1 MSLFKQ
7 VSLVLS
13 FIFAILF
20 ILITAV
26 SFKIIKDST
35 EKSLYEN
42 VQNSVSSI
50 SLSITN
56 SGTDI
61 SSIKTVINASFDNG
75 NYEKIVFKDTNE
87 DIIYEVKK
95 EIVLD
100 EKDMP
105 SWFISLI
112 NIDEISAKSTISN
125 GWNILGYIE
134 IYNDRSIF
142 YHQIYS
148 IFYNLIFS
156 LLICFTI
163 LLVILFY
170 LFKYILKPLITIK
183 KQADAVMKN
192 EFIIE
197 KKLPFTSEFKSVT
210 LSINSM
216 INKIENM
223 FENTNNVLKQNKEL
237 LYFDEITKLNNRKYF
252 MLKANDYLDKNNPN
266 NNGFILAFSL
276 QMDNINKTFGYIHTN
291 EILHKLATLFKNSFE
306 NNSNLIARMNGSEFV
321 ILIPN
326 IDENR
331 VKSLANIFL
340 DEVYKI
346 ENLEDKINFG
356 ICKYANEED
365 LKNLL
370 IKIDC
375 VISQSKL
382 HTEKEVYFLNNVEK
396 YKAKEEWIKIINS
409 SLKEDNFVLI
419 YKDIIDLKSKKVSFK
434 TIDFELNYQND
445 KLSYQSFMAS
455 VLQLNK
461 LNDIYLHIIN
471 KILKIKTNIDEKVSI
486 QIPHF
491 FVEDLNNYL
500 YLKEILEKNRGKN
513 LIFEIEEESLNK
525 NFSNTLMYI
534 KLFKEFDFE
543 FAVYNF
549 IANSD
554 DYSYLKELKP
564 LYIKMSNYFLTES
577 IQSLNI
583 LKILTQSLDIKLIA
597 TLVDENIDFSQLEE
611 LGINAV
617 AKS

>member
-7 VSLVLS
+7 VSAVLL
-13 FIFAILF
+13 FIFTILF
-20 ILITAV
+20 VLIIAV
-26 SFKIIKDST
+26 TFGIIKDSA

-42 VQNSVSSI
+42 VQNSVTNL

-56 SGTDI
+56 SGTEI

-75 NYEKIVFKDTNE
+75 NYEKIIFKDVDDN
-87 DIIYEVKK
+87 IVYELKK
-95 EIVLD
+95 ETNIEED
-100 EKDMP
+100 KIP
-105 SWFISLI
+105 KWFINLV
-112 NIDEISAKSTISN
+112 NIEEVSAKSTISN
-125 GWNILGYIE
+125 GWNVLGILE
-134 IYNDRSIF
+134 IYNDRTLFFEQTYEIF
-142 YHQIYS
+142 K
-148 IFYNLIFS
+148 NLVFS
-156 LLICFTI
+156 LLISFIVLLII
-163 LLVILFY
+163 LSY
-170 LFKYILKPLITIK
+170 LFNFMLNPLKTIK
-183 KQADAVMKN
+183 KQAESVMKN
-192 EFIIE
+192 EFILEE
-197 KKLPFTSEFKSVT
+197 KVPFTSEFKSLT
-210 LSINSM
+210 LNINSM
-216 INKIENM
+216 IIKFENM

-266 NNGFILAFSL
+266 NKGFILALSL
-276 QMDNINKTFGYIHTN
+276 QMDSINKTFGYIHTN

-370 IKIDC
+370 IKIDY

-534 KLFKEFDFE
+534 KLFKEFNFE

>member
-7 VSLVLS
+7 VSAVLL
-13 FIFAILF
+13 FIFTILF
-20 ILITAV
+20 VLIIAV
-26 SFKIIKDST
+26 TFGIIKDSA

-42 VQNSVSSI
+42 VQNSVTNL

-56 SGTDI
+56 SGTEI

-75 NYEKIVFKDTNE
+75 NYEKIIFKDVDDN
-87 DIIYEVKK
+87 IVYELKK
-95 EIVLD
+95 ETNIEED
-100 EKDMP
+100 KIP
-105 SWFISLI
+105 KWFINLV
-112 NIDEISAKSTISN
+112 NIEEVSAKSTISN
-125 GWNILGYIE
+125 GWNVLGILE
-134 IYNDRSIF
+134 IYNDRTLFFEQTYEIF
-142 YHQIYS
+142 K
-148 IFYNLIFS
+148 NLVFS
-156 LLICFTI
+156 LLISFIVLLII
-163 LLVILFY
+163 LSY
-170 LFKYILKPLITIK
+170 LFNFMLNPLKTIK
-183 KQADAVMKN
+183 KQAESVMKN
-192 EFIIE
+192 EFILEE
-197 KKLPFTSEFKSVT
+197 KVPFTSEFKSLT
-210 LSINSM
+210 LNINSM
-216 INKIENM
+216 IIKFENM
-223 FENTNNVLKQNKEL
+223 LENTNNVLKQNKEL

-266 NNGFILAFSL
+266 NKGFILALSL
-276 QMDNINKTFGYIHTN
+276 QMDSINKTFGYIHTN

-370 IKIDC
+370 IKIDY

-525 NFSNTLMYI
+525 SFSNTLMYI
-534 KLFKEFDFE
+534 KLFKEFNFE

>member
-7 VSLVLS
+7 VSAVLL
-13 FIFAILF
+13 FIFTILF
-20 ILITAV
+20 VLIIAV
-26 SFKIIKDST
+26 TFGIIKDSA

-42 VQNSVSSI
+42 VQNSVTNL

-56 SGTDI
+56 SGTEI

-75 NYEKIVFKDTNE
+75 NYEKIIFKDVDDN
-87 DIIYEVKK
+87 IVYELKK
-95 EIVLD
+95 ETNIEED
-100 EKDMP
+100 KIP
-105 SWFISLI
+105 KWFINLV
-112 NIDEISAKSTISN
+112 NIEEVSAKSTISN
-125 GWNILGYIE
+125 GWNVLGILE
-134 IYNDRSIF
+134 IYNDRTLFFEQTYEIF
-142 YHQIYS
+142 K
-148 IFYNLIFS
+148 NLVFS
-156 LLICFTI
+156 LLISFIVLLII
-163 LLVILFY
+163 LSY
-170 LFKYILKPLITIK
+170 LFNFMLNPLKTIK
-183 KQADAVMKN
+183 KQAESVMKN
-192 EFIIE
+192 EFILEE
-197 KKLPFTSEFKSVT
+197 KVPFTSEFKSLT
-210 LSINSM
+210 LNINSM
-216 INKIENM
+216 IIKFENM

-237 LYFDEITKLNNRKYF
+237 LYFDEVTKINNRKYF

-266 NNGFILAFSL
+266 NKGFILAFSL

>member
-7 VSLVLS
+7 VSTVLL
-13 FIFAILF
+13 FIFTILF
-20 ILITAV
+20 VLIIAV
-26 SFKIIKDST
+26 TFGIIKDSA

-42 VQNSVSSI
+42 VQNSVTNL

-56 SGTDI
+56 SGTEI

-75 NYEKIVFKDTNE
+75 NYEKIIFKDVDDN
-87 DIIYEVKK
+87 IVYELKK
-95 EIVLD
+95 ETNI
-100 EKDMP
+100 EENEIPK
-105 SWFISLI
+105 WFINLV
-112 NIDEISAKSTISN
+112 NIEEVSAKSTISN
-125 GWNILGYIE
+125 GWNVLGILE
-134 IYNDRSIF
+134 IYNDRTLFFEQTYEIF
-142 YHQIYS
+142 K
-148 IFYNLIFS
+148 NLVFS
-156 LLICFTI
+156 LLISFIVLLII
-163 LLVILFY
+163 LSY
-170 LFKYILKPLITIK
+170 LFNFMLNPLKTIK
-183 KQADAVMKN
+183 KQAESVMKN
-192 EFIIE
+192 EFILEE
-197 KKLPFTSEFKSVT
+197 KVPFTSEFKSLT
-210 LSINSM
+210 LNINSM
-216 INKIENM
+216 IIKFENM

-266 NNGFILAFSL
+266 NKGFILAFSL

-346 ENLEDKINFG
+346 ENLEDKINSG
-356 ICKYANEED
+356 ICKYANEEN

-370 IKIDC
+370 IKIDY

>member
-61 SSIKTVINASFDNG
+61 SSIKTVINAAFDNG
-75 NYEKIVFKDTNE
+75 NYEKIIFKDVDDN
-87 DIIYEVKK
+87 IVYELKK
-95 EIVLD
+95 ETNIEED
-100 EKDMP
+100 KIP
-105 SWFISLI
+105 KWFINLV
-112 NIDEISAKSTISN
+112 NIEEVSAKSTISN
-125 GWNILGYIE
+125 GWNVLGILE
-134 IYNDRSIF
+134 IYNDRTLFFEQTYEIF
-142 YHQIYS
+142 K
-148 IFYNLIFS
+148 NLVFS
-156 LLICFTI
+156 LLISFIVLLII
-163 LLVILFY
+163 LSY
-170 LFKYILKPLITIK
+170 LFNFMLNPLKTIK
-183 KQADAVMKN
+183 KQAESVMKN
-192 EFIIE
+192 EFILEE
-197 KKLPFTSEFKSVT
+197 KVPFTSEFKSLT
-210 LSINSM
+210 LNINSM
-216 INKIENM
+216 IIKFENM

-266 NNGFILAFSL
+266 NKGFILAFSL

-554 DYSYLKELKP
+554 DYYYLKELKP

>member
-7 VSLVLS
+7 VSTVLL
-13 FIFAILF
+13 FIFTILF
-20 ILITAV
+20 VLIIAV
-26 SFKIIKDST
+26 TFGIIKDSA

-42 VQNSVSSI
+42 VQNSVTNL

-56 SGTDI
+56 SGTEI

-75 NYEKIVFKDTNE
+75 NYEKIIFKDVDDN
-87 DIIYEVKK
+87 IVYELKK
-95 EIVLD
+95 ETNI
-100 EKDMP
+100 EENEIPK
-105 SWFISLI
+105 WFINLV
-112 NIDEISAKSTISN
+112 NIEEVSAKSTISN
-125 GWNILGYIE
+125 GWNVLGILE
-134 IYNDRSIF
+134 IYNDRTLFFEQTYEIF
-142 YHQIYS
+142 K
-148 IFYNLIFS
+148 NLVFS
-156 LLICFTI
+156 LLISFIVLLII
-163 LLVILFY
+163 LSY
-170 LFKYILKPLITIK
+170 LFNFMLNPLKTIK
-183 KQADAVMKN
+183 KQAESVMKN
-192 EFIIE
+192 EFILEE
-197 KKLPFTSEFKSVT
+197 KVPFTSEFKSLT
-210 LSINSM
+210 LNINSM
-216 INKIENM
+216 IIKFENM

-266 NNGFILAFSL
+266 NKGFILAFSL

>member
-7 VSLVLS
+7 VSAVLL
-13 FIFAILF
+13 FIFTILF
-20 ILITAV
+20 VLIIAV
-26 SFKIIKDST
+26 TFGIIKDSA

-42 VQNSVSSI
+42 VQNSVTNL

-56 SGTDI
+56 SGTEI

-75 NYEKIVFKDTNE
+75 NYEKIIFKDVDDN
-87 DIIYEVKK
+87 IVYELKK
-95 EIVLD
+95 ETNIEED
-100 EKDMP
+100 KIP
-105 SWFISLI
+105 KWFINLV
-112 NIDEISAKSTISN
+112 NIEEVSAKSTISN
-125 GWNILGYIE
+125 GWNVLGILE
-134 IYNDRSIF
+134 IYNDRTLFFEQTYEIF
-142 YHQIYS
+142 K
-148 IFYNLIFS
+148 NLVFS
-156 LLICFTI
+156 LLISFIVLLII
-163 LLVILFY
+163 LSY
-170 LFKYILKPLITIK
+170 LFNFMLNPLKTIK
-183 KQADAVMKN
+183 KQAESVMKN
-192 EFIIE
+192 EFILEE
-197 KKLPFTSEFKSVT
+197 KVPFTSEFKSLT
-210 LSINSM
+210 LNINSM
-216 INKIENM
+216 IIKFENM

-266 NNGFILAFSL
+266 NKGFILAFSL

>member
-7 VSLVLS
+7 VSTVLL
-13 FIFAILF
+13 FIFTILF
-20 ILITAV
+20 VLIIAV
-26 SFKIIKDST
+26 TFGIIKDSA

-42 VQNSVSSI
+42 VQNSVTNL

-56 SGTDI
+56 SGTEI

-75 NYEKIVFKDTNE
+75 NYEKIIFKDVDDN
-87 DIIYEVKK
+87 IVYELKK
-95 EIVLD
+95 ETNIEED
-100 EKDMP
+100 KIP
-105 SWFISLI
+105 KWFINLV
-112 NIDEISAKSTISN
+112 NIEEVSAKSTISN
-125 GWNILGYIE
+125 GWNVLGILE
-134 IYNDRSIF
+134 IYNDRTLFFEQTYEIF
-142 YHQIYS
+142 K
-148 IFYNLIFS
+148 NLVFS
-156 LLICFTI
+156 LLISFIVLLII
-163 LLVILFY
+163 LSY
-170 LFKYILKPLITIK
+170 LFNFMLNPLKTIK
-183 KQADAVMKN
+183 KQAESVMKN
-192 EFIIE
+192 EFILEE
-197 KKLPFTSEFKSVT
+197 KVPFTSEFKSLT
-210 LSINSM
+210 LNINSM
-216 INKIENM
+216 IIKFENM

-266 NNGFILAFSL
+266 NKGFILALSL
-276 QMDNINKTFGYIHTN
+276 QMDSINKTFGYIHTN

-346 ENLEDKINFG
+346 ENLEDKINSG
-356 ICKYANEED
+356 ICKYANEEN

-370 IKIDC
+370 IKIDY

>member
-7 VSLVLS
+7 VSTVLL
-13 FIFAILF
+13 FIFTILF
-20 ILITAV
+20 VLIIAV
-26 SFKIIKDST
+26 TYGIIKDSA

-42 VQNSVSSI
+42 VQNSVTNL

-56 SGTDI
+56 SGTEI

-75 NYEKIVFKDTNE
+75 NYEKIIFKDVDDN
-87 DIIYEVKK
+87 IVYELKK
-95 EIVLD
+95 ETNIEED
-100 EKDMP
+100 KIP
-105 SWFISLI
+105 KWFINLV
-112 NIDEISAKSTISN
+112 NIEEVSAKSTISN
-125 GWNILGYIE
+125 GWNVLGILE
-134 IYNDRSIF
+134 IYNDRTLFFEQTYEIF
-142 YHQIYS
+142 K
-148 IFYNLIFS
+148 NLVFS
-156 LLICFTI
+156 LLISFIVLLII
-163 LLVILFY
+163 LSY
-170 LFKYILKPLITIK
+170 LFNFMLNPLKTIK
-183 KQADAVMKN
+183 KQAESVMKN
-192 EFIIE
+192 EFILEE
-197 KKLPFTSEFKSVT
+197 KVPFTSEFKSLT
-210 LSINSM
+210 LNINSM
-216 INKIENM
+216 IIKFENM

-266 NNGFILAFSL
+266 NKGFILAFSL

-346 ENLEDKINFG
+346 ENLEDKINSG
-356 ICKYANEED
+356 ICKYANEEN

>member
-7 VSLVLS
+7 VSAVLL
-13 FIFAILF
+13 FIFTILF
-20 ILITAV
+20 VLIIAV
-26 SFKIIKDST
+26 TFGIIKDSA

-42 VQNSVSSI
+42 VQNSVTNL

-56 SGTDI
+56 SGTEI

-75 NYEKIVFKDTNE
+75 NYEKIIFKDVDDN
-87 DIIYEVKK
+87 IVYELKK
-95 EIVLD
+95 ETNIEED
-100 EKDMP
+100 KIP
-105 SWFISLI
+105 KWFINLV
-112 NIDEISAKSTISN
+112 NIEEVSAKSTISN
-125 GWNILGYIE
+125 GWNVLGILE
-134 IYNDRSIF
+134 IYNDRTLFFEQTYEIF
-142 YHQIYS
+142 K
-148 IFYNLIFS
+148 NLVFS
-156 LLICFTI
+156 LLISFIVLLII
-163 LLVILFY
+163 LSY
-170 LFKYILKPLITIK
+170 LFNFMLNPLKTIK
-183 KQADAVMKN
+183 KQAESVMKN
-192 EFIIE
+192 EFILEE
-197 KKLPFTSEFKSVT
+197 KVPFTSEFKSLT
-210 LSINSM
+210 LNINSM
-216 INKIENM
+216 IIKFENM

-266 NNGFILAFSL
+266 NKGFILAFSL

-534 KLFKEFDFE
+534 KLFKEFNFE

>member
-7 VSLVLS
+7 VSIVLS
-13 FIFAILF
+13 FIFTILF

-26 SFKIIKDST
+26 SFNIIRDSAK
-35 EKSLYEN
+35 KSLYEN

-56 SGTDI
+56 AGTDA
-61 SSIKTVINASFDNG
+61 SSIKTVLNASFDNG
-75 NYEKIVFKDTNE
+75 NYEKIVFKDVYEN
-87 DIIYEVKK
+87 IVYEVKK
-95 EIVLD
+95 EKEINQD
-100 EKDMP
+100 NTPK
-105 SWFISLI
+105 WFIELV
-112 NIDEISAKSTISN
+112 NIEEVSAKSTISN
-125 GWNILGYIE
+125 GWNVLGILE
-134 IYNDRSIF
+134 IYNDRTLFFEQTYEIF
-142 YHQIYS
+142 K
-148 IFYNLIFS
+148 NLVFS
-156 LLICFTI
+156 LLISFIVLLII
-163 LLVILFY
+163 LSY
-170 LFKYILKPLITIK
+170 LFNFMLNPLKTIK
-183 KQADAVMKN
+183 KQAESVMKN
-192 EFIIE
+192 EFILEE
-197 KKLPFTSEFKSVT
+197 KVPFTSEFKSLT
-210 LSINSM
+210 LNINSM
-216 INKIENM
+216 IIKFENM

-266 NNGFILAFSL
+266 NKGFILAFSL

>member
-7 VSLVLS
+7 VSAVLL
-13 FIFAILF
+13 FIFTILF
-20 ILITAV
+20 VLIIAV
-26 SFKIIKDST
+26 TFGIIKDSA

-42 VQNSVSSI
+42 VQNSVTNL

-56 SGTDI
+56 SGTEI

-75 NYEKIVFKDTNE
+75 NYEKIIFKDVDDN
-87 DIIYEVKK
+87 IVYELKK
-95 EIVLD
+95 ETNIEED
-100 EKDMP
+100 KIP
-105 SWFISLI
+105 KWFINLV
-112 NIDEISAKSTISN
+112 NIEEVSAKSTISN
-125 GWNILGYIE
+125 GWNVLGILE
-134 IYNDRSIF
+134 IYNDRTLFFEQTYEIF
-142 YHQIYS
+142 K
-148 IFYNLIFS
+148 NLVFS
-156 LLICFTI
+156 LLISFIVLLII
-163 LLVILFY
+163 LSY
-170 LFKYILKPLITIK
+170 LFNFMLNPLKTIK
-183 KQADAVMKN
+183 KQAESVMKN
-192 EFIIE
+192 EFILEE
-197 KKLPFTSEFKSVT
+197 KVPFTSEFKSLT
-210 LSINSM
+210 LNINSM
-216 INKIENM
+216 IIKFENM
-223 FENTNNVLKQNKEL
+223 FEDTNNVLKQNKEL

-266 NNGFILAFSL
+266 NKGFILAFSL

>member
-7 VSLVLS
+7 VSTVLL
-13 FIFAILF
+13 FIFTILF
-20 ILITAV
+20 VLIIAV
-26 SFKIIKDST
+26 TFGIIKDSA

-42 VQNSVSSI
+42 VQNSVTNL

-56 SGTDI
+56 SGTEI

-75 NYEKIVFKDTNE
+75 NYEKIIFKDVDDN
-87 DIIYEVKK
+87 IVYELKK
-95 EIVLD
+95 ETNIEED
-100 EKDMP
+100 KIP
-105 SWFISLI
+105 KWFINLV
-112 NIDEISAKSTISN
+112 NIEEVSAKSTISN
-125 GWNILGYIE
+125 GWNVLGILE
-134 IYNDRSIF
+134 IYNDRTLFFEQTYEIF
-142 YHQIYS
+142 K
-148 IFYNLIFS
+148 NLVFS
-156 LLICFTI
+156 LLISFIVLLII
-163 LLVILFY
+163 LSY
-170 LFKYILKPLITIK
+170 LFNFMLNPLKTIK
-183 KQADAVMKN
+183 KQAESVMKN
-192 EFIIE
+192 EFILEE
-197 KKLPFTSEFKSVT
+197 KVPFTSEFKSLT
-210 LSINSM
+210 LNINSM
-216 INKIENM
+216 IIKFENM

-266 NNGFILAFSL
+266 NKGFILAFSL

-346 ENLEDKINFG
+346 ENLEDKINSG
-356 ICKYANEED
+356 ICKYANEEN

-370 IKIDC
+370 IKIDY

>member
-61 SSIKTVINASFDNG
+61 SSIKTVINATFDNG

-266 NNGFILAFSL
+266 NKGFILAFSL

>member
-7 VSLVLS
+7 VSTVLL
-13 FIFAILF
+13 FIFTILF
-20 ILITAV
+20 VLIIAV
-26 SFKIIKDST
+26 TFGIIKDSA

-42 VQNSVSSI
+42 VQNSVTNL

-56 SGTDI
+56 SGTEI

-75 NYEKIVFKDTNE
+75 NYEKIIFKDVDDN
-87 DIIYEVKK
+87 IVYELKK
-95 EIVLD
+95 ETNIEED
-100 EKDMP
+100 KIP
-105 SWFISLI
+105 KWFINLV
-112 NIDEISAKSTISN
+112 NIEEVSAKSTISN
-125 GWNILGYIE
+125 GWNVLGILE
-134 IYNDRSIF
+134 IYNDRTLFFEQTYEIF
-142 YHQIYS
+142 K
-148 IFYNLIFS
+148 NLVFS
-156 LLICFTI
+156 LLISFIVLLII
-163 LLVILFY
+163 LSY
-170 LFKYILKPLITIK
+170 LFNFMLNPLKTIK
-183 KQADAVMKN
+183 KQAESVMKN
-192 EFIIE
+192 EFILEE
-197 KKLPFTSEFKSVT
+197 KVPFTSEFKSLT
-210 LSINSM
+210 LNINSM
-216 INKIENM
+216 IIKFENM

-266 NNGFILAFSL
+266 NKGFILAFSL

>member
-7 VSLVLS
+7 VSAVLL
-13 FIFAILF
+13 FIFTILF
-20 ILITAV
+20 VLIIAV
-26 SFKIIKDST
+26 TFGIIKDSA

-42 VQNSVSSI
+42 VQNSVTNL

-56 SGTDI
+56 SGTEI

-75 NYEKIVFKDTNE
+75 NYEKIIFKDVDDN
-87 DIIYEVKK
+87 IVYELKK
-95 EIVLD
+95 ETNIEED
-100 EKDMP
+100 KIP
-105 SWFISLI
+105 KWFINLV
-112 NIDEISAKSTISN
+112 NIEEVSAKSTISN
-125 GWNILGYIE
+125 GWNVLGILE
-134 IYNDRSIF
+134 IYNDRTLFFEQTYEIF
-142 YHQIYS
+142 K
-148 IFYNLIFS
+148 NLVFS
-156 LLICFTI
+156 LLISFIVLLII
-163 LLVILFY
+163 LSY
-170 LFKYILKPLITIK
+170 LFNFMLNPLKTIK
-183 KQADAVMKN
+183 KQAESVMKN
-192 EFIIE
+192 EFILEE
-197 KKLPFTSEFKSVT
+197 KVPFTSEFKSLT
-210 LSINSM
+210 LNINSM
-216 INKIENM
+216 IIKFENM

-266 NNGFILAFSL
+266 NKGFILAFSL

-346 ENLEDKINFG
+346 ENLEDNINFG

>member
-7 VSLVLS
+7 VSTVLL
-13 FIFAILF
+13 FIFTILF
-20 ILITAV
+20 VLIIAV
-26 SFKIIKDST
+26 TFGIIKDSA

-42 VQNSVSSI
+42 VQNSVTNL

-56 SGTDI
+56 SGTEI

-75 NYEKIVFKDTNE
+75 NYEKIIFKDVDDN
-87 DIIYEVKK
+87 IVYELKK
-95 EIVLD
+95 ETNI
-100 EKDMP
+100 EENEIPK
-105 SWFISLI
+105 WFINLV
-112 NIDEISAKSTISN
+112 NIEEVSAKSTISN
-125 GWNILGYIE
+125 GWNVLGILE
-134 IYNDRSIF
+134 IYNDRTLFFEQTYEIF
-142 YHQIYS
+142 K
-148 IFYNLIFS
+148 NLVFS
-156 LLICFTI
+156 LLISFIVLLII
-163 LLVILFY
+163 LSY
-170 LFKYILKPLITIK
+170 LFNFMLNPLKTIK
-183 KQADAVMKN
+183 KQAESVMKN
-192 EFIIE
+192 EFILEE
-197 KKLPFTSEFKSVT
+197 KVPFTSEFKSLT
-210 LSINSM
+210 LNINSM
-216 INKIENM
+216 IIKFENM

-266 NNGFILAFSL
+266 NKGFILALSL
-276 QMDNINKTFGYIHTN
+276 QMDSINKTFGYIHTN

>member
-7 VSLVLS
+7 VSAVLL
-13 FIFAILF
+13 FIFTILF
-20 ILITAV
+20 VLIIAV
-26 SFKIIKDST
+26 TFGIIKDSA

-42 VQNSVSSI
+42 VQNSVTNL

-56 SGTDI
+56 SGTEI

-75 NYEKIVFKDTNE
+75 NYEKIIFKDVDDN
-87 DIIYEVKK
+87 IVYELKK
-95 EIVLD
+95 ETNIEED
-100 EKDMP
+100 KIP
-105 SWFISLI
+105 KWFINLV
-112 NIDEISAKSTISN
+112 NIEEVSAKSTISN
-125 GWNILGYIE
+125 GWNVLGILE
-134 IYNDRSIF
+134 IYNDRTLFFEQTYEIF
-142 YHQIYS
+142 K
-148 IFYNLIFS
+148 NLVFS
-156 LLICFTI
+156 LLISFIVLLII
-163 LLVILFY
+163 LSY
-170 LFKYILKPLITIK
+170 LFNFMLNPLKTIK
-183 KQADAVMKN
+183 KQAESVMKN
-192 EFIIE
+192 EFILEE
-197 KKLPFTSEFKSVT
+197 KVPFTSEFKSLT
-210 LSINSM
+210 LNINSM
-216 INKIENM
+216 IIKFENM

-266 NNGFILAFSL
+266 NKGFILALSL
-276 QMDNINKTFGYIHTN
+276 QMDSINKTFGYIHTN

-346 ENLEDKINFG
+346 ENLEDKINSG
-356 ICKYANEED
+356 ICKYANEEN

-370 IKIDC
+370 IKIDY

>member
-7 VSLVLS
+7 VSAVLL
-13 FIFAILF
+13 FIFTILF
-20 ILITAV
+20 VLIIAV
-26 SFKIIKDST
+26 TFGIIKDSA

-42 VQNSVSSI
+42 VQNSVTNL

-56 SGTDI
+56 SGTEI

-75 NYEKIVFKDTNE
+75 NYEKIIFKDVDDN
-87 DIIYEVKK
+87 IVYELKK
-95 EIVLD
+95 ETNIEED
-100 EKDMP
+100 KIP
-105 SWFISLI
+105 KWFINLV
-112 NIDEISAKSTISN
+112 NIEEVSAKSTISN
-125 GWNILGYIE
+125 GWNVLGILE
-134 IYNDRSIF
+134 IYNDRTLFFEQTYEIF
-142 YHQIYS
+142 K
-148 IFYNLIFS
+148 NLVFS
-156 LLICFTI
+156 LLISFIVLLII
-163 LLVILFY
+163 LSY
-170 LFKYILKPLITIK
+170 LFNFMLNPLKTIK
-183 KQADAVMKN
+183 KQAESVMKN
-192 EFIIE
+192 EFILEE
-197 KKLPFTSEFKSVT
+197 KVPFTSEFKSLT
-210 LSINSM
+210 LNINSM
-216 INKIENM
+216 IIKFENM

-266 NNGFILAFSL
+266 NKGFILALSL
-276 QMDNINKTFGYIHTN
+276 QMDSINKTFGYIHTN

-370 IKIDC
+370 IKIDY

>member
-7 VSLVLS
+7 VSAVLL
-13 FIFAILF
+13 FIFTILF
-20 ILITAV
+20 VLIIAV
-26 SFKIIKDST
+26 TFGIIKDSA

-42 VQNSVSSI
+42 VQNSVTNL

-56 SGTDI
+56 SGTEI

-75 NYEKIVFKDTNE
+75 NYEKIIFKDVDDN
-87 DIIYEVKK
+87 IVYELKK
-95 EIVLD
+95 ETNIEED
-100 EKDMP
+100 KIP
-105 SWFISLI
+105 KWFINLV
-112 NIDEISAKSTISN
+112 NIEEVSAKSTISN
-125 GWNILGYIE
+125 GWNVLGILE
-134 IYNDRSIF
+134 IYNDRTLFFEQTYEIF
-142 YHQIYS
+142 K
-148 IFYNLIFS
+148 NLVFS
-156 LLICFTI
+156 LLISFIVLLII
-163 LLVILFY
+163 LSY
-170 LFKYILKPLITIK
+170 LFNFMLNPLKTIK
-183 KQADAVMKN
+183 KQAESVMKN
-192 EFIIE
+192 EFILEE
-197 KKLPFTSEFKSVT
+197 KVPFTSEFKSLT
-210 LSINSM
+210 LNINSM
-216 INKIENM
+216 IIKFENM

-266 NNGFILAFSL
+266 NKGFILALSL
-276 QMDNINKTFGYIHTN
+276 QMDSINKTFGYIHTN

-370 IKIDC
+370 IKIDY

-525 NFSNTLMYI
+525 SFSNTLMYI

>member
-7 VSLVLS
+7 VSAVLL
-13 FIFAILF
+13 FIFTILF
-20 ILITAV
+20 VLIIAV
-26 SFKIIKDST
+26 TFGIIKDSA

-42 VQNSVSSI
+42 VQNSVTNL

-56 SGTDI
+56 SGTEI

-75 NYEKIVFKDTNE
+75 NYEKIIFKDVDDN
-87 DIIYEVKK
+87 IVYELKK
-95 EIVLD
+95 ETNIEED
-100 EKDMP
+100 KIP
-105 SWFISLI
+105 KWFINLV
-112 NIDEISAKSTISN
+112 NIEEVSAKSTISN
-125 GWNILGYIE
+125 GWNVLGILE
-134 IYNDRSIF
+134 IYNDRTLFFEQTYEIF
-142 YHQIYS
+142 K
-148 IFYNLIFS
+148 NLVFS
-156 LLICFTI
+156 LLISFIVLLII
-163 LLVILFY
+163 LSY
-170 LFKYILKPLITIK
+170 LFNFMLNPLKTIK
-183 KQADAVMKN
+183 KQAESVMKN
-192 EFIIE
+192 EFILEE
-197 KKLPFTSEFKSVT
+197 KVPFTSEFKSLT
-210 LSINSM
+210 LNINSM
-216 INKIENM
+216 IIKFENM

-266 NNGFILAFSL
+266 NKGFILALSL
-276 QMDNINKTFGYIHTN
+276 QMDSINKTFGYIHTN

-370 IKIDC
+370 IKIDY

-597 TLVDENIDFSQLEE
+597 TLVDENIDFAQLEE

>member
-7 VSLVLS
+7 VSAVLL
-13 FIFAILF
+13 FIFTILF
-20 ILITAV
+20 VLIIAV
-26 SFKIIKDST
+26 TFGIIKDSA

-42 VQNSVSSI
+42 VQNSVTNL

-56 SGTDI
+56 SGTEI

-75 NYEKIVFKDTNE
+75 NYEKIIFKDVDDN
-87 DIIYEVKK
+87 IVYELKK
-95 EIVLD
+95 ETNIEED
-100 EKDMP
+100 KIP
-105 SWFISLI
+105 KWFINLV
-112 NIDEISAKSTISN
+112 NIEEVSAKSTISN
-125 GWNILGYIE
+125 GWNVLGILE
-134 IYNDRSIF
+134 IYNDRTLFFEQTYEIF
-142 YHQIYS
+142 K
-148 IFYNLIFS
+148 NLVFS
-156 LLICFTI
+156 LLISFIVLLII
-163 LLVILFY
+163 LSY
-170 LFKYILKPLITIK
+170 LFNFMLNPLKTIK
-183 KQADAVMKN
+183 KQAESVMKN
-192 EFIIE
+192 EFILEE
-197 KKLPFTSEFKSVT
+197 KVPFTSEFKSLT
-210 LSINSM
+210 LNINSM
-216 INKIENM
+216 IIKFENM

-266 NNGFILAFSL
+266 NKGFILAFSL

-370 IKIDC
+370 IKIDY

>member
-1 MSLFKQ
+1 
-7 VSLVLS
+7 
-13 FIFAILF
+13 
-20 ILITAV
+20 
-26 SFKIIKDST
+26 
-35 EKSLYEN
+35 
-42 VQNSVSSI
+42 
-50 SLSITN
+50 
-56 SGTDI
+56 
-61 SSIKTVINASFDNG
+61 
-75 NYEKIVFKDTNE
+75 
-87 DIIYEVKK
+87 
-95 EIVLD
+95 
-100 EKDMP
+100 
-105 SWFISLI
+105 
-112 NIDEISAKSTISN
+112 
-125 GWNILGYIE
+125 
-134 IYNDRSIF
+134 
-142 YHQIYS
+142 
-148 IFYNLIFS
+148 
-156 LLICFTI
+156 
-163 LLVILFY
+163 
-170 LFKYILKPLITIK
+170 
-183 KQADAVMKN
+183 
-192 EFIIE
+192 
-197 KKLPFTSEFKSVT
+197 
-210 LSINSM
+210 
-216 INKIENM
+216 
-223 FENTNNVLKQNKEL
+223 
-237 LYFDEITKLNNRKYF
+237 
-252 MLKANDYLDKNNPN
+252 
-266 NNGFILAFSL
+266 
-276 QMDNINKTFGYIHTN
+276 
-291 EILHKLATLFKNSFE
+291 
-306 NNSNLIARMNGSEFV
+306 
-321 ILIPN
+321 
-326 IDENR
+326 
-331 VKSLANIFL
+331 
-340 DEVYKI
+340 
-346 ENLEDKINFG
+346 
-356 ICKYANEED
+356 

>member
-7 VSLVLS
+7 VSAVLL
-13 FIFAILF
+13 FIFTILF
-20 ILITAV
+20 VLIIAV
-26 SFKIIKDST
+26 TFGIIKDSA

-42 VQNSVSSI
+42 VQNSVTNL

-56 SGTDI
+56 SGTEI

-75 NYEKIVFKDTNE
+75 NYEKIIFKDVDDN
-87 DIIYEVKK
+87 IVYELKK
-95 EIVLD
+95 ETNIEED
-100 EKDMP
+100 KIP
-105 SWFISLI
+105 KWFINLV
-112 NIDEISAKSTISN
+112 NIEEVSAKSTISN
-125 GWNILGYIE
+125 GWNVLGILE
-134 IYNDRSIF
+134 IYNDRTLFFEQTYEIF
-142 YHQIYS
+142 K
-148 IFYNLIFS
+148 NLVFS
-156 LLICFTI
+156 LLISFIVLLII
-163 LLVILFY
+163 LSY
-170 LFKYILKPLITIK
+170 LFNFMLNPLKTIK
-183 KQADAVMKN
+183 KQAESVMKN
-192 EFIIE
+192 EFILEE
-197 KKLPFTSEFKSVT
+197 KVPFTSEFKSLT
-210 LSINSM
+210 LNINSM
-216 INKIENM
+216 IIKFENM

-266 NNGFILAFSL
+266 NKGFILAFSL

-370 IKIDC
+370 IKIDY

-525 NFSNTLMYI
+525 SFSNTLMYI

>member
-7 VSLVLS
+7 VSAVLL
-13 FIFAILF
+13 FIFTILF
-20 ILITAV
+20 VLIIAV
-26 SFKIIKDST
+26 TFGIIKDSA

-42 VQNSVSSI
+42 VQNSVTNL

-56 SGTDI
+56 SGTEI

-75 NYEKIVFKDTNE
+75 NYEKIIFKDVDDN
-87 DIIYEVKK
+87 IVYELKK
-95 EIVLD
+95 ETNIEED
-100 EKDMP
+100 KIP
-105 SWFISLI
+105 KWFINLV
-112 NIDEISAKSTISN
+112 NIEEVSAKSTISN
-125 GWNILGYIE
+125 GWNVLGILE
-134 IYNDRSIF
+134 IYNDRTLFFEQTYEIF
-142 YHQIYS
+142 K
-148 IFYNLIFS
+148 NLVFS
-156 LLICFTI
+156 LLISFIVLLII
-163 LLVILFY
+163 LSY
-170 LFKYILKPLITIK
+170 LFNFMLNPLKTIK
-183 KQADAVMKN
+183 KQAESVMKN
-192 EFIIE
+192 EFILEE
-197 KKLPFTSEFKSVT
+197 KVPFTSEFKSLT
-210 LSINSM
+210 LNINSM
-216 INKIENM
+216 IIKFENM

-266 NNGFILAFSL
+266 NKGFILAFSL

-434 TIDFELNYQND
+434 TIYFELNYQND